1 MKKIITLL
9 AGACLLASASLLAQD
24 ATVRV
29 HDAGTGQIIPAELYG
44 QFSEHLGRCIYGG
57 LWVGKDS
64 SVPTDS
70 ASRAAACGSMLRP
83 RAL

>member
-1 MKKIITLL
+1 MKRISTLL
-9 AGACLLASASLLAQD
+9 AGVCLLAATSLSAQD

-29 HDAGTGQIIPAELYG
+29 HDAGTGVTIPAEIYG

-64 SVPTDS
+64 SVPNVEGYRKDVFD
-70 ASRAAACGSMLRP
+70 
-83 RAL
+83 ALKALKVP